1 MRKVLVFTLVVLL
14 VFPVSVIFA
23 RGGAEG
29 QGQQKIIVRWGSVH
43 AETTITTQMMRRII
57 QEVNSKTEGRVEIQG
72 FPNSTLG
79 GSRDLV
85 EGVQA
90 GIVEMISEG
99 PAQFASWIPMASI
112 AEAPYIY
119 RDVAHLNK
127 ALNGPFGDRLNE
139 EFLKKNVRLLGGFYY
154 GTRQLTTSKTEIRS
168 VRDMQGLKI
177 RVPEVKAYV
186 EMINSWGARPTPI
199 PFGDL
204 YLSLQTNVVDGQE
217 NPLPTFDGQKF
228 YEIQKYI
235 ILTDHI
241 ICPNM
246 IFINEDTWKKISPAD
261 QKIIQTAVA
270 NGIAWNDAEVKKSE
284 EDLKKSMAERGVTV
298 ITPDV
303 ESFRA
308 VTAPWLIRT
317 MEADWGRGTWEFIQ
331 NVR

>member
-1 MRKVLVFTLVVLL
+1 MKKAILLLLAVMLLAPAVFGRGSGEQQQKVVL
-14 VFPVSVIFA
+14 
-23 RGGAEG
+23 
-29 QGQQKIIVRWGSVH
+29 RWGSVH

-57 QEVNSKTEGRVEIQG
+57 QEINSKTEGRVEIQG
-72 FPNSTLG
+72 YPNSALG

-90 GIVEMISEG
+90 GIMEMISEG

-119 RDVAHLNK
+119 RDVSHMNK
-127 ALNGPFGDRLNE
+127 ALNGPFGDKLNE
-139 EFLKKNVRLLGGFYY
+139 EFLKKNVRILGSFYY
-154 GTRQLTTSKTEIRS
+154 GTRQLTTSKAQINS
-168 VRDMQGLKI
+168 VKDMQGLKI

-204 YLSLQTNVVDGQE
+204 YMSLQTNVADGQE
-217 NPLPTFDGQKF
+217 NPLTTFDGQKF
-228 YEIQKYI
+228 YEIQKYL

-246 IFINEDTWKKISPAD
+246 IFINEDVWKKISPAD
-261 QKIIQTAVA
+261 QQIIQVAVA

-284 EDLKKSMAERGVTV
+284 EDLKKDLTAKGVTV

-308 VTAPWLIRT
+308 VTGPWLVSR
-317 MEADWGRGTWEFIQ
+317 MEADWGKGTWEFIQ
-331 NVR
+331 NVK

>member
-1 MRKVLVFTLVVLL
+1 MKKAIILLVAAVLL
-14 VFPVSVIFA
+14 APAVFGTGSSD
-23 RGGAEG
+23 
-29 QGQQKIIVRWGSVH
+29 QQKAVLRWGSVH

-57 QEVNSKTEGRVEIQG
+57 EEVNSKTGGRVEIQG
-72 FPNSTLG
+72 YPNSSLG

-90 GIVEMISEG
+90 GIMEMISEG

-112 AEAPYIY
+112 AEAPYIF
-119 RDVAHLNK
+119 RDIDHMNK

-139 EFLKKNVRLLGGFYY
+139 EFLKKNVRLLGSFYY
-154 GTRQLTTSKTEIRS
+154 GTRQLTTTRAEVRS
-168 VRDMQGLKI
+168 VKDMQGLKI

-204 YLSLQTNVVDGQE
+204 YMSLQTNVADGQE

-228 YEIQKYI
+228 YEIQKYL

-246 IFINEDTWKKISPAD
+246 IFINEDAWKKISPGD
-261 QKIIQTAVA
+261 QQIIRTAVA
-270 NGIAWNDAEVKKSE
+270 NGIAWNDVEVIKSE
-284 EDLKKSMAERGVTV
+284 ELLKKDLADKGVTV

-308 VTAPWLIRT
+308 VTGPWLVSR
-317 MEADWGRGTWEFIQ
+317 MEADWGKGTWEFVQ
-331 NVR
+331 DVK

>member
-1 MRKVLVFTLVVLL
+1 MKK
-14 VFPVSVIFA
+14 VIFLLLA
-23 RGGAEG
+23 VITLAPGIFGKG
-29 QGQQKIIVRWGSVH
+29 SGDQQKLVLRWGSVH

-72 FPNSTLG
+72 YPNSALG

-90 GIVEMISEG
+90 GIMEMISEG

-119 RDVAHLNK
+119 RDIPHMNK
-127 ALNGPFGDRLNE
+127 ALNGPFGGRLNE
-139 EFLKKNVRLLGGFYY
+139 EFLKKNVRLLGSFYY
-154 GTRQLTTSKTEIRS
+154 GTRQLTTTKAEIRS
-168 VRDMQGLKI
+168 VKDMQGLKI

-204 YLSLQTNVVDGQE
+204 YMSLQTNVADGQE

-228 YEIQKYI
+228 YEIQNYL

-246 IFINEDTWKKISPAD
+246 IFINEDAWKKISPAD
-261 QKIIQTAVA
+261 QQIIQTAVA

-284 EDLKKSMAERGVTV
+284 EQLKKDLAAKGVTV

-303 ESFRA
+303 ESFRT
-308 VTAPWLIRT
+308 VTGPWLVSR
-317 MEADWGRGTWEFIQ
+317 METDWGKGTWEFIQ
-331 NVR
+331 NVK

>member
-1 MRKVLVFTLVVLL
+1 MKKALFLLFAVLIVL
-14 VFPVSVIFA
+14 PVSVVFA
-23 RGGAEG
+23 RGVSEG
-29 QGQQKIIVRWGSVH
+29 GQKVVIRWGSVH
-43 AETTITTQMMRRII
+43 AETTVTTQMMRRII
-57 QEVNSKTEGRVEIQG
+57 NEVNTRTEGRVEIQG
-72 FPNSTLG
+72 HPNGAIG

-119 RDVAHLNK
+119 RNVDHLNR
-127 ALNGPFGDRLNE
+127 ALNGAFGTRLNE
-139 EFLKKNVRLLGGFYY
+139 EFLKKNVRLLGAFYY
-154 GTRQLTTSKTEIRS
+154 GTRQLSTSRANIRT
-168 VRDMQGLKI
+168 VADMRGLKI

-186 EMINSWGARPTPI
+186 EMINSWGASATPI

-217 NPLPTFDGQKF
+217 NPLTTFDGQKF
-228 YEIQKYI
+228 NEVQNYI

-261 QKIIQTAVA
+261 QKVIQEAVA
-270 NGIAWNDAEVKKSE
+270 NGIAWNDAEVTRQE
-284 EDLKKSMAERGVTV
+284 GELKKSLEAKGVNV
-298 ITPDV
+298 VTPNVD
-303 ESFRA
+303 SFRA
-308 VTAPWLIRT
+308 VTAPHLVRT
-317 MEADWGRGTWEFIQ
+317 MATEWGPGTWEFIQ
-331 NVR
+331 SIR

>member
-1 MRKVLVFTLVVLL
+1 MLVLSASLV
-14 VFPVSVIFA
+14 FA
-23 RGGAEG
+23 RGGG
-29 QGQQKIIVRWGSVH
+29 QGEGQQKVVVRWGSVH

-57 QEVNSKTEGRVEIQG
+57 QEVNTNTQGRVEIQG
-72 FPNSTLG
+72 FPNSALG

-90 GIVEMISEG
+90 GIVEMVSEG

-127 ALNGPFGDRLNE
+127 ALNGAFGERLNA

-154 GTRQLTTSKTEIRS
+154 GTRQLTTTRADVRS
-168 VRDMQGLKI
+168 VQDMQGLKI

-204 YLSLQTNVVDGQE
+204 YMSLQTNVVDGQE

-228 YEIQKYI
+228 FEIQKYI

-261 QKIIQTAVA
+261 QKVIQTAVA
-270 NGIAWNDAEVKKSE
+270 NGIAWNDAEVTRSE
-284 EDLKKSMAERGVTV
+284 EELKKSMTSQGVTV
-298 ITPDV
+298 VTPDV

-308 VTAPWLIRT
+308 VTGPWLSRT
-317 MEADWGRGTWEFIQ
+317 MESDWGKGTYEFVQSIK
-331 NVR
+331 

>member
-1 MRKVLVFTLVVLL
+1 MKKAALLLLAVLMVLPVFT
-14 VFPVSVIFA
+14 VFA
-23 RGGAEG
+23 TGASQG
-29 QGQQKIIVRWGSVH
+29 QGQQKVVLRWGSVH
-43 AETTITTQMMRRII
+43 AETTVTTQMMRRII
-57 QEVNSKTEGRVEIQG
+57 QEVNTRTEGRVEIQG
-72 FPNSTLG
+72 HPNSTLG

-127 ALNGPFGDRLNE
+127 ALNGAFGEQLNQ
-139 EFLKKNVRLLGGFYY
+139 EFLSKNVRLLGAFYY
-154 GTRQLTTSKTEIRS
+154 GTRQLSTTRAEVRS
-168 VRDMQGLKI
+168 AGDMQGLKV
-177 RVPEVKAYV
+177 RVPEVRAYV

-217 NPLPTFDGQKF
+217 NPLTTFDGQKF
-228 YEIQKYI
+228 NEIQRYI

-246 IFINEDTWKKISPAD
+246 IFINEDSWKKISPAD
-261 QKIIQTAVA
+261 QRIIQEAVT
-270 NGIAWNDAEVKKSE
+270 NGIAWNDAEVTRQE
-284 EDLKKSMAERGVTV
+284 EELKRSLASRGVTV

-308 VTAPWLIRT
+308 VTAPHLISA
-317 MEADWGRGTWEFIQ
+317 MEADWGKGTWEFIQ
-331 NVR
+331 NIR